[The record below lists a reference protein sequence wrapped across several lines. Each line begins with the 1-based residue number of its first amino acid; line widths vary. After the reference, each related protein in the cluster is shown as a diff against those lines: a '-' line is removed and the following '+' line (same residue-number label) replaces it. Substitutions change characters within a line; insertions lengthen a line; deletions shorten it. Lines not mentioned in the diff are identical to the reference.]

1 MRDCNFRVAGATFGS
16 ALDAIDCIITRMN
29 LSDDQKAIVRK
40 WLEEGLKL
48 SDIQKR
54 LASELGLHLTYM
66 EVRLLVSDLQVMP
79 KDAEPSPPPP
89 AAAATGQ
96 PAHDQPAEQAEEAEV
111 EEDAA
116 AAALGTGNV
125 SISVDTVAMPG
136 AALSGKV
143 TFSDGQKAQWYL
155 DQYGRLGIAPTNK
168 GYRPSPTDIQAFQM
182 RLQQEL
188 EKFGY

>member
-1 MRDCNFRVAGATFGS
+1 
-16 ALDAIDCIITRMN
+16 MN
-29 LSDDQKAIVRK
+29 LTDDQKAIVKK
-40 WLEEGLKL
+40 WIEEGLKL

-54 LASELGLHLTYM
+54 LASELGVHMTYM

-79 KDAEPSPPPP
+79 KDAEPPPPPP
-89 AAAATGQ
+89 A
-96 PAHDQPAEQAEEAEV
+96 PAPPSGEAKPAEQGAT
-111 EEDAA
+111 EEDEAGDDA
-116 AAALGTGNV
+116 EMAEAPGGTGSV
-125 SISVDTVAMPG
+125 SVSLDTVAMPG

-155 DQYGRLGIAPTNK
+155 DQFGRLGIAPANK
-168 GYRPSPTDIQAFQM
+168 GYRPSPMDIQAFQM

>member
-1 MRDCNFRVAGATFGS
+1 
-16 ALDAIDCIITRMN
+16 MN
-29 LSDDQKAIVRK
+29 LTDDQKAIVRK

-54 LASELGLHLTYM
+54 LASELGVHLTYM

-79 KDAEPSPPPP
+79 KDAEPPPPPP
-89 AAAATGQ
+89 APAPAAGQ
-96 PAHDQPAEQAEEAEV
+96 PDENQADAGSAETELEEEDQAEAP
-111 EEDAA
+111 A
-116 AAALGTGNV
+116 GTGNV
-125 SISVDTVAMPG
+125 SVSLDTVAMPG

-155 DQYGRLGIAPTNK
+155 DQYGRLGIAPANK